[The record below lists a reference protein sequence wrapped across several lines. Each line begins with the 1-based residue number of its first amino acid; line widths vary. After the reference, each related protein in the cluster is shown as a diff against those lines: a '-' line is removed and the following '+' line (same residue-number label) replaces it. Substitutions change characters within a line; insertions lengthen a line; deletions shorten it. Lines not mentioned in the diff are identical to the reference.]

1 MTQQNNLPGT
11 SPRKEEKVEDMTFSL
26 PQPEPIKGFP
36 ELRWT
41 GKRPF
46 TSTHYYPA
54 QLKER
59 YGDPVD
65 GWMNR
70 IYWGDNLQVMS
81 HLLKEFRGKVDLV
94 YIDPPFD
101 SKADY
106 KKRITLHGKT
116 ASSDGTSFEEKQYTD
131 IWSNDEYLQF
141 IYERI
146 VLAKELLSE
155 KGSFYLHCDW
165 RKSHLLRCILDEI
178 FGSQNIRNEISWTRT
193 SSHNDTE
200 GRFGRVKDTIFF
212 MEAAID

>member
-1 MTQQNNLPGT
+1 MSQHNLPGT
-11 SPRKEEKVEDMTFSL
+11 SPTKEEKVEDMTFSL

-41 GKRPF
+41 GKHPF

-106 KKRITLHGKT
+106 KKTITLHGKT
-116 ASSDGTSFEEKQYTD
+116 ANSDSTSFEEKQYTD

-141 IYERI
+141 VYERLI
-146 VLAKELLSE
+146 LLKELISDN
-155 KGSFYLHCDW
+155 GSIYIHCDYK
-165 RKSHLLRCILDEI
+165 RSHYIKCISDEI
-178 FGSQNIRNEISWTRT
+178 LG
-193 SSHNDTE
+193 
-200 GRFGRVKDTIFF
+200 KIFPK
-212 MEAAID
+212 